1 MEFIAHLARVMGH
14 LMPNRVAPT
23 NIWEVSQL
31 GLTAAVPVY
40 ARKES
45 GRYGFTLTLADNN
58 ATLVKDTATGDV
70 HFIDSVNS
78 GTVMVLI
85 RGRMAVISMALV

>member
-45 GRYGFTLTLADNN
+45 GRYGFTLVLADNN
-58 ATLVKDTATGDV
+58 ATMVQDIASGDV
-70 HFIDSVNS
+70 FMTDSVVA
-78 GTVMVLI
+78 GTVILLI
-85 RGRMAVISMALV
+85 RGRMAVISLAQV

>member
-1 MEFIAHLARVMGH
+1 MADRVT
-14 LMPNRVAPT
+14 PT
-23 NIWEVSQL
+23 NIWEVSEL
-31 GLTAAVPVY
+31 DLTVPVPVY

-45 GRYGFTLTLADNN
+45 GRYGFTLVQADNN

-70 HFIDSVNS
+70 HFIDSVNA